1 MAAEQEA
8 IMLRHALVMLLVAAP
23 VLAFAQAEG
32 LTLQEVKRKYPKMN
46 VVHINKCDYDG
57 NEIFTKTEMLCVA
70 GIYQQMYIDR
80 H

>member
-1 MAAEQEA
+1 
-8 IMLRHALVMLLVAAP
+8 MLRHALVMLLVAAP

>member
-1 MAAEQEA
+1 
-8 IMLRHALVMLLVAAP
+8 MLRHALVMLLAAAP
-23 VLAFAQAEG
+23 VVALAQAEG

-57 NEIFTKTEMLCVA
+57 NEIFTRTEMLCVA

-80 H
+80 R